1 MPQRRLAIIGAGPIG
16 LEAALAGV
24 RAGFEVQVFER
35 GEVAS
40 HVRDWGHVTMFSPF
54 GMNSSPEGRA
64 TVGNDVPETSA
75 LLTGNEL
82 AEEYLIPLSRTS
94 ELAGRIHEKS
104 IVVGVSRHRLTK
116 SEQIGRPE
124 RAEDPFRLLVVSK
137 AEERSVTA
145 DIVFDCTGVYG
156 QPNAAGAGGL
166 PAVGESWALGLPDYR
181 LPNILGE
188 ERESF
193 AGKSTL
199 VIGSGFSAATN
210 IVALAHL
217 ANEFPGTRVVWVT
230 REGRHPPLPRIE
242 NDALPERDRLAS
254 TANELAV
261 DPNSPIHWRPGRVVE
276 SIERVFKNPV
286 VHFDVTLLVDNGGRE
301 RRETLRVD
309 RVIANVGFRP
319 DRSLYEELQ
328 VHECYAT
335 QGPIKLAAALLGE
348 TSSDCLAQT
357 GHGVETLCN
366 PEPGFFILGAKSY
379 GRDSR
384 FLINIGLQQIR
395 DVIEFIK

>member
-24 RAGFEVQVFER
+24 RAGFDVQVFER
-35 GEVAS
+35 GEVSA
-40 HVRDWGHVTMFSPF
+40 HVRDWGHVTLFSPF

-64 TVGNDVPETSA
+64 AVGGDLPGESA
-75 LLTGNEL
+75 LLTGKEL
-82 AEEYLIPLSRTS
+82 AEKYLIPLSRTP
-94 ELAGRIHEKS
+94 ELTGRIHEKS
-104 IVVGVSRHRLTK
+104 IVIGVCRDRLTK
-116 SEQIGRPE
+116 SQQIGRPA
-124 RAEDPFRLLVVSK
+124 RAEDPFRLLVVDK
-137 AEERSVTA
+137 DAERSATA
-145 DIVFDCTGVYG
+145 DVVFDCTGVFG
-156 QPNAAGAGGL
+156 QPNNAGAGGL

-181 LPNILGE
+181 LPDILGD
-188 ERESF
+188 ERASF
-193 AGKSTL
+193 ADKTSL

-210 IVALAHL
+210 IVALAKL
-217 ANEFPGTRVVWVT
+217 ASEYPETHVAWVT
-230 REGRHPPLPRIE
+230 REGRNPPLPRIE
-242 NDALPERDRLAS
+242 NDALPERDRLAAA
-254 TANELAV
+254 ANELAV
-261 DPNSPIHWRPGRVVE
+261 DSDSPIDWRPGRVVE
-276 SIERVFKNPV
+276 VIERVFKNPV
-286 VHFDVTLLVDNGGRE
+286 VHFDVTLVSNAEGVE
-301 RRETLRVD
+301 RREHIRAD

-357 GHGVETLCN
+357 PHGVETLCN

>member
-24 RAGFEVQVFER
+24 RAGFDVQVFEQ
-35 GEVAS
+35 GLVAE

-64 TVGNDVPETSA
+64 AVGGDVPRESA
-75 LLTGNEL
+75 LLTGKEF
-82 AEEYLIPLSRTS
+82 ADRYLIPLSRTP
-94 ELAGRIHEKS
+94 ELADRIYQES
-104 IVVGVSRHRLTK
+104 IVVGISRHRLTK
-116 SEQIGRPE
+116 SQQIGQPA
-124 RAEDPFRLLVVSK
+124 RADDPFRILVVNK
-137 AEERSVTA
+137 AEERSATA
-145 DIVFDCTGVYG
+145 DVVFDCTGVYG
-156 QPNAAGAGGL
+156 QPNSAGAGGL
-166 PAVGESWALGLPDYR
+166 PAVGESWALGLPEYR
-181 LPNILGE
+181 LPDCLGE
-188 ERESF
+188 DRASF
-193 AGKSTL
+193 AGKTTL

-210 IVALAHL
+210 VVALARL
-217 ANEFPGTRVVWVT
+217 AREYPDTHVVWVT
-230 REGRHPPLPRIE
+230 REGRNPPLPRIE
-242 NDALPERDRLAS
+242 NDALPERDRLAAA
-254 TANELAV
+254 ANELAV
-261 DPNSPIHWRPGRVVE
+261 DPDSPIDWRPGRVVE
-276 SIERVFKNPV
+276 EIERVFEGPV
-286 VHFDVTLLVDNGGRE
+286 VHFNVMLVNDSKGVE
-301 RRETLRVD
+301 RREQLRVD
-309 RVIANVGFRP
+309 RIIANVGFRP

-348 TSSDCLAQT
+348 ASSDCLAQT